1 MRKAKIM
8 LMAIAVLGIVGGA
21 LAFKTTSKFQ
31 VSNTFCYTTTLN
43 NLPFTSCVLSM
54 VTSVNNGQKTTPGII
69 MSTVTAVEGS
79 CAFFTTVGGLPKT
92 YYCTIPLFTNPFINS
107 GGEQ

>member
-1 MRKAKIM
+1 MKKAKI
-8 LMAIAVLGIVGGA
+8 LLLATVILGIAGA
-21 LAFKTTSKFQ
+21 AVAFKATSKFQ
-31 VSNTFCYTTTLN
+31 VSNTFCYSTTLH

-69 MSTVTAVEGS
+69 MSTVTTVEGS
-79 CAFFTTVGGLPKT
+79 CVFFTTVAGLPKT